1 ILNDRVG
8 DRVGQGEVTPTP
20 PAPPANLQPANGG
33 ALVSISG
40 ETLVL
45 NRLPLGIL
53 VFRDQQILFANRA
66 ITEMMGYDSVESLRQ
81 AGLAAVFPG
90 SGSDQEA
97 GPINHIVQRDGTL
110 VPVTARLQS
119 ISWQG
124 RPALMLSAS
133 TTEVRTGHEAA
144 VSAFAQSFAE
154 VRGDGYVETNRAGV
168 INASTAR
175 GASLLGVDGRLEGR
189 PLSALAAPTELAAL
203 REFLERPARFAESAR
218 PCLTLR
224 SSSGAE
230 IIVFAQGQAGVI
242 TGYFGFVRARETAP
256 L

>member
-1 ILNDRVG
+1 RVSRPDYDTALTAAVTVTPPSDAGALSSAPADPYIVERVSRYNFDELSRILNDRVG

-119 ISWQG
+119 MSWQG

-133 TTEVRTGHEAA
+133 STEVRTGHEDA
-144 VSAFAQSFAE
+144 VRAFAQGLAE
-154 VRGDGYVETNRAGV
+154 
-168 INASTAR
+168 
-175 GASLLGVDGRLEGR
+175 
-189 PLSALAAPTELAAL
+189 
-203 REFLERPARFAESAR
+203 
-218 PCLTLR
+218 
-224 SSSGAE
+224 
-230 IIVFAQGQAGVI
+230 
-242 TGYFGFVRARETAP
+242 
-256 L
+256 